1 MSLVA
6 CRECGFQVSESAAK
20 CPQCGIATP
29 SAQRLANN
37 RKALGGCL
45 AVAVLTP
52 VLLMGYCTSHLTNA
66 TSGRSAPESTIETTS
81 PTVQNFEQVAAVLEA
96 QPGVRVER
104 DPAAPRTMR
113 IHIDRLDVTRDQ
125 AQHLASMAW
134 SRLGDDAIV
143 RVYDRSGR
151 LLARATS
158 AGVE

>member
-6 CRECGFQVSESAAK
+6 CRECGFQVSESATK
-20 CPQCGIATP
+20 CPRCGVATP
-29 SAQRLANN
+29 SAQRLADN

-45 AVAVLTP
+45 AVALITP
-52 VLLMGYCTSHLTNA
+52 VLLMGYCTSYVTNA
-66 TSGRSAPESTIETTS
+66 TSGSSAPASTTQTS
-81 PTVQNFEQVAAVLEA
+81 SNIQNFEQVAAVLEA

-104 DPAAPRTMR
+104 DPAASRTMR

-125 AQHLASMAW
+125 AQQLATMAR
-134 SRLGDDAIV
+134 SRLGGDAIV